1 MLSVERLD
9 VAYGGS
15 QVVWSVDLDVPDG
28 QVVCLMG
35 RNGVGKTTL
44 LKSLMGLVPIKT
56 GTIEFNG
63 APIHGATPTSTF
75 AAGHIENGAPIA
87 IYRKT

>member
-1 MLSVERLD
+1 MLTVERLD

-15 QVVWSVDLDVPDG
+15 QVLWGVDLDVPDG

-44 LKSLMGLVPIKT
+44 LKAVMGLLPARGRPRRAST
-56 GTIEFNG
+56 GTTSRAGRPTG
-63 APIHGATPTSTF
+63 ARAPASATCRR
-75 AAGHIENGAPIA
+75 AA
-87 IYRKT
+87 RSFRT